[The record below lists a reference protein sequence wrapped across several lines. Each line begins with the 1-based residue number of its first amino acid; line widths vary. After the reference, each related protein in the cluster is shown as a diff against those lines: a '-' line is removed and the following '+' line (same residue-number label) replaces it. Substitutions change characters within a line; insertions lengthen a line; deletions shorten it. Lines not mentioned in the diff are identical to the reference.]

1 MEAVKSCSSLFIALP
16 VIWMDDLQIQVRVG
30 IVFLW
35 SVTREVGDSRA
46 DVFVTARGEKTIT
59 VDNVLC
65 VLY

>member
-1 MEAVKSCSSLFIALP
+1 MEAVISCSSLFIALP

-35 SVTREVGDSRA
+35 SVTREGGDSRA